1 MLNGLKVTVIM
12 PAYNA
17 GKTLKVTYDALP
29 KELVD
34 DIILT
39 DDKSSDS
46 TSESP
51 RVSESIPSSTRRT
64 AATAATRRHATTL
77 HSIAVPTSSSC
88 CIPIISTRPDWF

>member
-46 TSESP
+46 TSE
-51 RVSESIPSSTRRT
+51 
-64 AATAATRRHATTL
+64 
-77 HSIAVPTSSSC
+77 IAKGLGIHT
-88 CIPIISTRPDWF
+88 IEHKENRG